1 MTKIEKAVDLS
12 YKGFNCSQSVFH
24 VFAEENG
31 VDEKA
36 ALRVACAFG
45 GGMARTAGICG
56 AVTGA
61 MMAIGLKHGMDIS
74 ENQDARMKTYELSR
88 KFFEEFKTL
97 HGTLI
102 CKDLIGF
109 DIGNPEQI
117 GIAANSPEFKE
128 KMNKCHDEICSKLIA
143 DAVKIT
149 EKLI

>member
-1 MTKIEKAVDLS
+1 MAKVEKAVDLS
-12 YKGFNCSQSVFH
+12 YKGFNCSQSVFS

-36 ALRVACAFG
+36 ALRISCAFG
-45 GGMARTAGICG
+45 GGMARTACTCG

-61 MMAIGLKHGMDIS
+61 IMAIGLKHGMDS
-74 ENQDARMKTYELSR
+74 CETQDAKMKTYDLAR
-88 KFFEEFKTL
+88 KFFEEFKAK

-109 DIGNPEQI
+109 DIGNPGEL
-117 GIAANSPEFKE
+117 GIAANSPEWRE

-143 DAVKIT
+143 DAVKIV
-149 EKLI
+149 EELI